1 MNVGWDSMKRFYLTG
16 QNNFGNR
23 GCEAI
28 VRGTVSL
35 LSEQFGDIEVYV
47 PSYDIERDSKQWPEA
62 EKAGVRFVPYFSPWY
77 TRYWIHLQRLPVSF
91 IKRAG
96 WPFPIPKHLT
106 DMLASMDAV
115 LSIGGDNYS
124 LDYLLPS
131 LLMGVDGAAMRTGT
145 PVILWG
151 ASVGPFDKEPA
162 FVPVVQKHLRGFRF
176 IAVRELISKEYLQ
189 KLDIDS
195 IHVCDPAFM
204 MEAEPVNLNDF
215 WPDSSPNGVLGFNV
229 SPLLHRYR
237 SNESKEVL
245 LKEYASF
252 IKEVIDRYHMSVL
265 LVPHVIPLN
274 GATDNNDALYMQQI
288 LDYLGD
294 KTGKVTLMNPRLNA
308 PQIKYVISKCRFF
321 IGARTHSTIAALSS
335 NIPTVSIAYSIKA
348 RGINQDIFGH
358 TNYVLDLNNVNYHSL
373 INHFDSLIKNEEIII
388 EQLKARQKNWI
399 EKKDMLLAMLSREVE
414 E

>member
-1 MNVGWDSMKRFYLTG
+1 MKRFYLTG

-28 VRGTVSL
+28 VRVRSPCCL
-35 LSEQFGDIEVYV
+35 NNSGDIEVYV

-115 LSIGGDNYS
+115 LSVGGDNYS

-176 IAVRELISKEYLQ
+176 IAVREHISKEYLQ

-215 WPDSSPNGVLGFNV
+215 WPDSSPNGVLGIQRQPASSCV
-229 SPLLHRYR
+229 SAKSLQKYCLM
-237 SNESKEVL
+237 NTQAL
-245 LKEYASF
+245 LK
-252 IKEVIDRYHMSVL
+252 KL
-265 LVPHVIPLN
+265 L
-274 GATDNNDALYMQQI
+274 
-288 LDYLGD
+288 
-294 KTGKVTLMNPRLNA
+294 
-308 PQIKYVISKCRFF
+308 
-321 IGARTHSTIAALSS
+321 IGIICLSC
-335 NIPTVSIAYSIKA
+335 
-348 RGINQDIFGH
+348 
-358 TNYVLDLNNVNYHSL
+358 
-373 INHFDSLIKNEEIII
+373 
-388 EQLKARQKNWI
+388 
-399 EKKDMLLAMLSREVE
+399 
-414 E
+414 